1 MKYFL
6 FAICVFSA
14 AGCCL
19 PCSPCMST
27 ENNSGNAISSSADAV
42 KPNSRL
48 TDELAIIYGEKTPAS
63 SEQPPSAQQSY
74 TVQKGDNI
82 YEIGRKFH
90 IPPKSIIS
98 ANNLADPG
106 NIKTGQKLLIPG
118 SDAAGSAPMP
128 LSPPSTPAAVKT
140 APPSNLQVS
149 KNGYTWPVD
158 NGWVLFNNGSD
169 GICLKAPEGANV
181 RAVNAGTVKFAS
193 EALQG
198 FGKTVIIEHS
208 NNVMSLYAYN
218 SQLTVKQG
226 DKVER
231 GATIAIAGNSGRAT
245 STQTLFR
252 MFKNSKPTNP
262 MNYLPE
268 R

>member
-6 FAICVFSA
+6 VVICIVSA
-14 AGCCL
+14 TGCCL
-19 PCSPCMST
+19 PCGPCTSQGDIT
-27 ENNSGNAISSSADAV
+27 GNALSSSADTV
-42 KPNSRL
+42 KPNSKL
-48 TDELAIIYGEKTPAS
+48 TDELAIIYGEKAPAV
-63 SEQPPSAQQSY
+63 SEQPPSASQSY

-118 SDAAGSAPMP
+118 SNGETPALTAPSPASAP
-128 LSPPSTPAAVKT
+128 AKI

-208 NNVMSLYAYN
+208 NNVLSLYAYN

-252 MFKNSKPTNP
+252 MFKNSKPANP